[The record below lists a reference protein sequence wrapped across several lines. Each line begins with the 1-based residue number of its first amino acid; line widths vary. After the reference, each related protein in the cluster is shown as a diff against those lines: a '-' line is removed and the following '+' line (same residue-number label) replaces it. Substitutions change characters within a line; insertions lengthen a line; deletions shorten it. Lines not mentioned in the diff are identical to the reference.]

1 MKFNN
6 IMFTA
11 SICPFEFFWTTQ
23 DRQILD
29 ISSPN
34 IEVYLINYLYT
45 IELIL
50 ELSGQSQS

>member
-1 MKFNN
+1 
-6 IMFTA
+6 MFTA